1 MFLLIFS
8 SYPRSAA
15 AIAREFMLTDPA
27 EAAQVPKVTSL
38 GRYPAAGGVLLP
50 LLYNP
55 DADFFVTVTRQSAT
69 SGGISCD
76 RAAGHKR
83 LFPPG

>member
-1 MFLLIFS
+1 
-8 SYPRSAA
+8 
-15 AIAREFMLTDPA
+15 MLTDPA

-38 GRYPAAGGVLLP
+38 GRYPAAAGFSCP

-76 RAAGHKR
+76 RAAGHKKALPSGAEAR
-83 LFPPG
+83 AFAGFPRRG